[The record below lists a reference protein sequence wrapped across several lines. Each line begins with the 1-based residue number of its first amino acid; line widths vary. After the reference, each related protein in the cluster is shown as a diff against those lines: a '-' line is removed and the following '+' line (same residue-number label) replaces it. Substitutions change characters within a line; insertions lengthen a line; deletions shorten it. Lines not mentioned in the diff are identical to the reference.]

1 MSKLALATAFA
12 VLTLTSFSAMPTQ
25 AQQGQPVTEVD
36 TPCGSTNCEGGGS
49 SPDSTSCGDQ
59 LGVLKRVLPAEVLGV
74 NNSYRVWVTE
84 FCQSASLMRSDGNAA
99 YLRTAIAKNGVLNE
113 VLQQHGFQVTDVFAV
128 KMMGDDTINLYVHNF
143 D

>member
-1 MSKLALATAFA
+1 MPKLALVATFA
-12 VLTLTSFSAMPTQ
+12 ALTLTSFSALPSQ
-25 AQQGQPVTEVD
+25 AQSENPVTQVD
-36 TPCGSTNCEGGGS
+36 TQCGSTNCEGNSG
-49 SPDSTSCGDQ
+49 PDTTSCGDQ

-84 FCQSASLMRSDGNAA
+84 FCQSSSLMRSDGNAA

-113 VLQQHGFQVTDVFAV
+113 VLQQHGFQVNDVFAV

>member
-1 MSKLALATAFA
+1 MSKLTLATAVA
-12 VLTLTSFSAMPTQ
+12 VLALTSFSAMPTQ
-25 AQQGQPVTEVD
+25 AQSQVTEVD

-49 SPDSTSCGDQ
+49 SPDTTSCGDQ
-59 LGVLKRVLPAEVLGV
+59 LGVLKRVMPAQVLGV

-84 FCQSASLMRSDGNAA
+84 FCQSSSLMRSDGNAA

>member
-1 MSKLALATAFA
+1 MSKLALATAVA

-25 AQQGQPVTEVD
+25 AQDRVLID
-36 TPCGSTNCEGGGS
+36 TQCGSTNCEGGGS
-49 SPDSTSCGDQ
+49 SPDTTSCGDQ
-59 LGVLKRVLPAEVLGV
+59 LGVLKRVMPAQVLGV

-84 FCQSASLMRSDGNAA
+84 FCQSSSLMRSDGNAA